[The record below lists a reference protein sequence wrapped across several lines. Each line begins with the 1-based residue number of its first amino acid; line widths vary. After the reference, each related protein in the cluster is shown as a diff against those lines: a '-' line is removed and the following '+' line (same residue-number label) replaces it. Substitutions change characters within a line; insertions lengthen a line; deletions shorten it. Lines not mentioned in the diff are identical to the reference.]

1 MYRLLAVDTGCGV
14 QRRGF
19 AMPLQVDQL
28 RWMAATHGGEPAY
41 TQLTAGA
48 TLTFADWDATSNR
61 EARGLVA
68 SGVGPGDRVLL
79 HLDDVHLLRWITSYA
94 AIHKAGA
101 VAVPSNV
108 RLTAHEL
115 AGIVA
120 DAEPV
125 AAITS
130 AKLAPIVSEACTT
143 ARRSLA
149 LIVADDLEQWAEL
162 TAHESEPFQV
172 EVDDGDLADIMY
184 TSGTTGRAKGVAV
197 RHRNTH
203 MIANGEKP
211 WTGAA
216 WIHCSPLST
225 FAGVSFVYNPMKMG
239 MRGLYLPRFDVT
251 AWIDAVERERPTCAF
266 LVPAMV
272 QLLLADERTLGAD
285 LSSLTLLS
293 IGSAP
298 LPPNLHQAM
307 ARLVPQAMVTNNYS
321 MTEAGTAFTYLPPGE
336 LTRRPGSVGMPLPPT
351 EIRIADEAGEA
362 LPTGEV
368 GEVLIGVGEDHREY
382 YGDPEATA
390 RTWSGTWLRSGD
402 LGRLDEDGYLYIVGR
417 AKDVVIRGGNNISAG
432 EVENVLYEHV
442 GVLEAAVV
450 PIPHDVLGE
459 DVGAFVVA
467 RNGSDLDADELL
479 EFCAERLADFK
490 VPRAIWFIDELP
502 RNANGKVM
510 KAGLRPP
517 LDATSAS
524 LGDPSAR

>member
-1 MYRLLAVDTGCGV
+1 
-14 QRRGF
+14 
-19 AMPLQVDQL
+19 MPLQVDQL
-28 RWMAATHGGEPAY
+28 RWMAAEHGSEPAY
-41 TQLTAGA
+41 TQMTSGT
-48 TLTFADWDATSNR
+48 TLTFAEWDATSNR
-61 EARGLVA
+61 EARGLA
-68 SGVGPGDRVLL
+68 AAGVGRGDRVLL
-79 HLDDVHLLRWITSYA
+79 HLEDVHLLRWIATYV

-108 RLTAHEL
+108 RLTASEL
-115 AGIVA
+115 AGIVE
-120 DAEPV
+120 DARPV
-125 AAITS
+125 AAVTS
-130 AKLAPIVSEACTT
+130 LSLSPTVSDACTT
-143 ARRSLA
+143 ARQPLEM
-149 LIVADDLEQWAEL
+149 IVADDLTQWADL
-162 TAHESEPFQV
+162 TAHTDEPFQV

-203 MIANGEKP
+203 MIANGRKA

-225 FAGVSFVYNPMKMG
+225 FAGISFVFNPMKMG
-239 MRGLYLPRFDVT
+239 MRGLYLPRFDV
-251 AWIDAVERERPTCAF
+251 AKWIEGVEQERPTCAF

-272 QLLLADERTLGAD
+272 QLLLADERSRSAD

-307 ARLVPQAMVTNNYS
+307 AERVPNAMVTNNYS

-351 EIRIADEAGEA
+351 EIRIADDAGEP
-362 LPTGEV
+362 LPAGEV

-390 RTWSGTWLRSGD
+390 RTWSGPWLRSGD

-432 EVENVLYEHV
+432 EVENVLYEHI

-450 PIPHDVLGE
+450 GIPHAVLGE
-459 DVGAFVVA
+459 EVGAFVVA
-467 RNGSDLDADELL
+467 RRGSDLDADELR
-479 EFCAERLADFK
+479 EFCAERLADYK
-490 VPRAIWFIDELP
+490 VPRAFWFLDELP
-502 RNANGKVM
+502 RNANGKVV
-510 KAGLRPP
+510 KQGLTPP
-517 LDATSAS
+517 ADVVDV
-524 LGDPSAR
+524 GER